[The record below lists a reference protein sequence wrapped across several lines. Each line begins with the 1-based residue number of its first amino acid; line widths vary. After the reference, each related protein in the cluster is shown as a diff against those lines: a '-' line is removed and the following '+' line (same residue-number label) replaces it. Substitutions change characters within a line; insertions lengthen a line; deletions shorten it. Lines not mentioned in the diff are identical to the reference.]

1 MSLKQMYDEFVC
13 MQLPAGAISMFGPAT
28 NSLLT
33 ENLKKRHPSTS
44 EESVK
49 SEEV

>member
-1 MSLKQMYDEFVC
+1 MNNEFVC
-13 MQLPAGAISMFGPAT
+13 MQLPAGAISMFGPGA
-28 NSLLT
+28 NSLVV
-33 ENLKKRHPSTS
+33 ESLKKRHPSAS